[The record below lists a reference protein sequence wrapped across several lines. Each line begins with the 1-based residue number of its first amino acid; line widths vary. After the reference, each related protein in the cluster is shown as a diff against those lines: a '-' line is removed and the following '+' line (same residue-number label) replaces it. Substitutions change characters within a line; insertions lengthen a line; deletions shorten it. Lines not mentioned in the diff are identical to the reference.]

1 MFYCELLSGVWIG
14 DIDILQNKNFINDNH
29 ISIILNCTEYFD
41 FPLIE
46 NIQKIRLPFSSI
58 QNSNDLS
65 LLKKNYNK
73 IIEFIHESIDENNIL
88 ICCSDGKTISPLIVA
103 IYIKKYSKIDDKSI
117 YTILLS
123 KNKNF
128 NLWCDIDLFN

>member
-1 MFYCELLSGVWIG
+1 MFYCELLSGIWIG

-46 NIQKIRLPFSSI
+46 NIQKIRLPFSSM

-73 IIEFIHESIDENNIL
+73 IIEFINDSIDDNNIL
-88 ICCSDGKTISPLIVA
+88 ICCSDGKTICSWL
-103 IYIKKYSKIDDKSI
+103 
-117 YTILLS
+117 
-123 KNKNF
+123 
-128 NLWCDIDLFN
+128 

>member
-1 MFYCELLSGVWIG
+1 MFYCIISDAGLC
-14 DIDILQNKNFINDNH
+14 IDILQNKNFINDNH
-29 ISIILNCTEYFD
+29 ISIILNCTEHFD

-46 NIQKIRLPFSSI
+46 NIQKIRLPFSSM

-65 LLKKNYNK
+65 LLKKNYKK
-73 IIEFIHESIDENNIL
+73 IIEFINNLIDDNNIL

-103 IYIKKYSKIDDKSI
+103 IYIKKYSKIDNKSI
-117 YTILLS
+117 YKILLS

-128 NLWCDIDLFN
+128 NLWCDIDLFD

>member
-1 MFYCELLSGVWIG
+1 MFHCELLSGIWIG
-14 DIDILQNKNFINDNH
+14 DIDILQNKNFMKDNN
-29 ISIILNCTEYFD
+29 ISIIFNCTEYFD
-41 FPLIE
+41 FPLIDD
-46 NIQKIRLPFSSI
+46 IQKIRLPFSSM

-65 LLKKNYNK
+65 LLKKNYNQ
-73 IIEFIHESIDENNIL
+73 IIDFIHESMDDNNIL
-88 ICCSDGKTISPLIVA
+88 ICCADGKTISPLIVA
-103 IYIKKYSKIDDKSI
+103 IYIKKYSKIDNKSI